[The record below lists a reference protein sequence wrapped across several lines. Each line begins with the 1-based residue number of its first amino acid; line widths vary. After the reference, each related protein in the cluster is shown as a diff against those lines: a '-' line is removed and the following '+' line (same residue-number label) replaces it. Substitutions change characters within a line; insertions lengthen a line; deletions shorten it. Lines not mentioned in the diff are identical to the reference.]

1 MRLSTNLVVAL
12 FCGCQGLLFW
22 NFSPRFPSPTF
33 GRSVRSAGPTSSSSH
48 DAATTKAKEALE
60 SRAGAAHGRLSS
72 YPQTDDVSSVVKA
85 TAVQEARPGIPKHT
99 ASKENGGR
107 LCQVIDAATFSSSRY
122 ADARGAS
129 GDANVCCVRKRT
141 SKTKPFIIHL
151 HCNPSELTRAV
162 LANGLWENGITA
174 RMTSVLQRL
183 RPTSSSRTPLFMD
196 CGGNVGSV
204 LALNPSRAMSRS
216 RAVMQYTACRM
227 RLCRTPITS
236 SLAHGQPGGC
246 NLRVLISHAY
256 AAALHLHH

>member
-1 MRLSTNLVVAL
+1 MLPPTPHTEAIQRPTIGGVIYITLIYIIYKEGLQRGKLGWPHIDRSYHNLESPSAAPQGSAPPARPNMRLSTNLVVAL

-122 ADARGAS
+122 VDARGAS

-174 RMTSVLQRL
+174 RMTSVLQR
-183 RPTSSSRTPLFMD
+183 
-196 CGGNVGSV
+196 
-204 LALNPSRAMSRS
+204 
-216 RAVMQYTACRM
+216 
-227 RLCRTPITS
+227 
-236 SLAHGQPGGC
+236 
-246 NLRVLISHAY
+246 
-256 AAALHLHH
+256 